1 MQLPHKEPRTEIQ
14 RRIGD
19 LYSLPGF
26 QVKAALK
33 PHPSRSNAVVLTLR
47 RRKKS
52 GECSCC
58 GGISHQK
65 HDRKKVLVRASAC
78 QGLEVWLEY
87 EEWRVKCPTTGK
99 PTKEKISGVLLTR
112 RFTEALADDIGRYA
126 DRTSVLEAS
135 RRYSIDYKTAMVF
148 EKSYLSRKKE
158 SAPEVS
164 PTRIGVDEI
173 HLGKMGYRV
182 VVSDLDAGRPIWIGG
197 TDRSQ
202 ESFET
207 FFVWLGEEKTKKIKL
222 GVMDMWKP
230 YRAALRKFCPDAD
243 VVFDKFHVVAK
254 MSVAMDEVRRS
265 EYARLNGTERKF
277 IKGQRFNLLANR
289 GNLSRKGR
297 EELAQTF
304 KANQR
309 LLTAYLLKEDFDRLW
324 SYKSETWMLKF
335 WLSWK
340 EGLKWKRL
348 DPFQKVV
355 RMVESHW
362 EGIASW
368 CKPENRVPLGF
379 VEGMN
384 GRIRKIQS
392 QGYGYK
398 DVEHLDLKILTC
410 MLPEAPSLTINLDE
424 FFFTSK
430 RKAEPSKT

>member
-1 MQLPHKEPRTEIQ
+1 M
-14 RRIGD
+14 
-19 LYSLPGF
+19 
-26 QVKAALK
+26 
-33 PHPSRSNAVVLTLR
+33 
-47 RRKKS
+47 
-52 GECSCC
+52 
-58 GGISHQK
+58 
-65 HDRKKVLVRASAC
+65 LVRALSC

-99 PTKEKISGVLLTR
+99 ATKEMNPGVLLTR

-135 RRYSIDYKTAMVF
+135 RRYNIDYKTALAF
-148 EKSYLSRKKE
+148 EKAYLVRKRDN
-158 SAPEVS
+158 APEVN

-202 ESFET
+202 ESFEA
-207 FFVWLGEEKTKKIKL
+207 FFAWLGEEKTKQIRL

-230 YRAALRKFCPDAD
+230 YLAALKKFCPDAD

-254 MSVAMDEVRRS
+254 MSEALDDVRRS
-265 EYARLNGTERKF
+265 EYARLNGEERKF

-289 GNLSRKGR
+289 GNLSQKGR

-309 LLTAYLLKEDFDRLW
+309 LYTAYLLKEDFDRLW
-324 SYKSETWMLKF
+324 SYKSEAWMRKF

-348 DPFQKVV
+348 APFKKVV

-362 EGIASW
+362 EGIVSW
-368 CKPENRVPLGF
+368 CKVENRVPLGF

-384 GRIRKIQS
+384 NRIRKIQA

-398 DVEHLDLKILTC
+398 DMEHLDLKILTC
-410 MLPEAPSLTINLDE
+410 MLPEAPLLAIDLNE
-424 FFFTSK
+424 FFS
-430 RKAEPSKT
+430 PSRRVQRPRES

>member
-1 MQLPHKEPRTEIQ
+1 MK
-14 RRIGD
+14 
-19 LYSLPGF
+19 
-26 QVKAALK
+26 
-33 PHPSRSNAVVLTLR
+33 
-47 RRKKS
+47 
-52 GECSCC
+52 CS
-58 GGISHQK
+58 K
-65 HDRKKVLVRASAC
+65 
-78 QGLEVWLEY
+78 
-87 EEWRVKCPTTGK
+87 TGK
-99 PTKEKISGVLLTR
+99 ATKESIPGVLLTR

-135 RRYSIDYKTAMVF
+135 RRYNIDYKTALAF
-148 EKSYLSRKKE
+148 EKAYLARKQKN
-158 SAPEVS
+158 APEVN

-202 ESFET
+202 ESFEA
-207 FFVWLGEEKTKKIKL
+207 FFVWLGVEKTKNIRL

-230 YRAALRKFCPDAD
+230 YLAALKKFCPDAD

-254 MSVAMDEVRRS
+254 MSQAMDEVRRS
-265 EYARLNGTERKF
+265 EYARLNGKDRKF

-304 KANQR
+304 TANRR
-309 LLTAYLLKEDFDRLW
+309 LYTAYLLKEDFDRLW
-324 SYKSETWMLKF
+324 SYTSEAWMRKF
-335 WLSWK
+335 WLSWQ

-348 DPFQKVV
+348 APFQNVV

-362 EGIASW
+362 EGIVSW
-368 CKPENRVPLGF
+368 CKTENRVPLGF

-384 GRIRKIQS
+384 GRIRKIQA

-398 DVEHLDLKILTC
+398 DLTHLDLKILTC
-410 MLPEAPSLTINLDE
+410 MLPEAPPLTIDLDD
-424 FFFTSK
+424 FFSPSIRPTK
-430 RKAEPSKT
+430 PRKS